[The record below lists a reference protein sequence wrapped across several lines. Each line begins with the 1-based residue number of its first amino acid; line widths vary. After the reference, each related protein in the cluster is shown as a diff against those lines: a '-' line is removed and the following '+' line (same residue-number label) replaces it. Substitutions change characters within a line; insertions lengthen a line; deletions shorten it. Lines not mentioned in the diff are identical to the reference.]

1 MTSRT
6 PATITRRG
14 LLGGLLAGAA
24 GGALAAPS
32 QVVRPLAR
40 PGAPVP
46 SAPPAPIDARPR
58 ARPSIADL
66 VRSARLDGQTG
77 VAIGDP
83 RTGRVLEGVDSAKAR
98 PPASV
103 TKAVTALYALETL
116 GDDYRFTTRVL
127 GTGPVENGVVQGD
140 LVLAGG
146 GDPTLATDDLAAMVE
161 TLKAAGITGVTG
173 RFAVWGGAFPGVKEI
188 EPSQLDQL
196 GYNPSFG
203 GLNLNFNRVYFG
215 WARAGE
221 DYEIT
226 VDARSELVQPAVT
239 VATVEVVDRRGPVYT
254 YTEGNTVD
262 RWTVARGAL
271 GKAGSRWLPVRFPE
285 VYAAEVFQ
293 VLARDAGIALS
304 RARVL
309 TEAPEGRTLARH
321 DSAPL
326 VEVARGM
333 MRYSTNLTAEAL
345 GMAATAA
352 RAGSAMELR
361 ASAASMA
368 GWAAERAGIS
378 PRFEDHSG
386 LSDRNAISASDM
398 VRLLAA
404 DGVREVLRPVMR
416 DIAMTDV
423 RGNRIAALAGRVK
436 AKTGTL
442 NFVSALAGYATA
454 ENGRTY
460 PFAIFS
466 HDPEAREVSKA
477 SLDERPAGTAGFNG
491 RAKRLQQDIL
501 QFWLVRNGLA
511 R

>member
-1 MTSRT
+1 MTPDTRSK
-6 PATITRRG
+6 ITRRG

-24 GGALAAPS
+24 SAALAGPS
-32 QVVRPLAR
+32 QTLRPLPR
-40 PGAPVP
+40 PGTPVP
-46 SAPPAPIDARPR
+46 ATRPAPIEARPR
-58 ARPSIADL
+58 VRPSIADL
-66 VRSARLDGQTG
+66 VRSARLDGRTG

-83 RTGRVLEGVDSAKAR
+83 ATGRVLDGIDSAKAR

-116 GDDYRFTTRVL
+116 GPDHRFTTRVL
-127 GTGPVENGVVQGD
+127 GTGPVENGVLQGD
-140 LVLAGG
+140 LILAGG
-146 GDPTLATDDLAAMVE
+146 GDPTLSTDDLMTMVDA
-161 TLKAAGITGVTG
+161 LKAAGITGITG

-221 DYEIT
+221 GYEIT
-226 VDARSELVQPAVT
+226 VDARSERVQPAVT

-254 YTEGNTVD
+254 YSEGDTVD

-285 VYAAEVFQ
+285 IYAAEVFQ
-293 VLARDAGIALS
+293 VLARDAGLVLS
-304 RARVL
+304 RAVVL
-309 TEAPEGRTLARH
+309 SEAPEGRTLARH
-321 DSAPL
+321 DSEPL
-326 VEVARGM
+326 WEVARGM

-352 RAGSAMELR
+352 RVGAPQELR
-361 ASAASMA
+361 ASAMSMA
-368 GWAAERAGIS
+368 AWASERAGIS
-378 PRFEDHSG
+378 PRFKDHSG
-386 LSDRNAISASDM
+386 LSDENAISAADM
-398 VRLLAA
+398 VTLLAA

-416 DIAMTDV
+416 DIPMTDG
-423 RGNRIAALAGRVK
+423 RGNRIAALAGQVK

-466 HDPEAREVSKA
+466 HDPEAREISKA

-501 QFWLVRNGLA
+501 QFWMIRNGLA
-511 R
+511 E